1 MFQAFNMHFVSGD
14 VANADGLQVQ
24 HQESL
29 SGRHMGV
36 QSTPGKGS
44 MFWVEMS
51 LTDELRKLADP
62 AGFSA
67 TPLTPIHVGAHKPAW
82 TSEN

>member
-1 MFQAFNMHFVSGD
+1 MFQAFNMHFVPGD

-24 HQESL
+24 RRESL

-44 MFWVEMS
+44 VFWVEMS
-51 LTDELRKLADP
+51 LTDELCEPADL
-62 AGFSA
+62 AGFPA
-67 TPLTPIHVGAHKPAW
+67 MPLTPIHVGAHKPA
-82 TSEN
+82 